1 MSAFISNGSG
11 STTRVRKFSP
21 GSLIGELSAYLR
33 DKHRTATVIA
43 DDHAVLYHL
52 NTARISELQ
61 QGDQEI
67 RAIIHELVATT
78 LAERVSFM
86 NSRLLAESAN

>member
-1 MSAFISNGSG
+1 
-11 STTRVRKFSP
+11 
-21 GSLIGELSAYLR
+21 
-33 DKHRTATVIA
+33 
-43 DDHAVLYHL
+43 VLYHL

-61 QGDQEI
+61 QGDHEI

-86 NSRLLAESAN
+86 NSRLLAESAI